1 MELPLKGIRI
11 LDLST
16 MYPGPL
22 CTMMLADFDAEVIRV
37 EPPKGGDLWRLSQP
51 RVNGLGMP
59 YLQVN
64 RNKKSLCLN
73 LKEPEAREIF
83 YKLVRGAD
91 VVVEQYRPGVAARL
105 GIDYDTVSRLNP
117 RLVYCSISGFGQDG
131 PYRLRS
137 GHDLNYIKVRLAADK
152 SC

>member
-1 MELPLKGIRI
+1 
-11 LDLST
+11 
-16 MYPGPL
+16 
-22 CTMMLADFDAEVIRV
+22 
-37 EPPKGGDLWRLSQP
+37 
-51 RVNGLGMP
+51 MP

-105 GIDYDTVSRLNP
+105 GIDYETVSRLNP

-137 GHDLNYIKVRLAADK
+137 GHDLNYI
-152 SC
+152 SCAGILGLTAWKGCKPAIPSVQIGDVGGGALYAMSGILIAS